1 MTPPQGP
8 PPRPQRPQ
16 SASPAERSKVFADHQ
31 RRLKEEAAERR
42 EKAAASAPPPQAKSP
57 RRPRA

>member
-1 MTPPQGP
+1 VTPPQGP

-16 SASPAERSKVFADHQ
+16 AASPAERSKVFADHQ

-42 EKAAASAPPPQAKSP
+42 EKADASPPPAQSDRP
-57 RRPRA
+57 RRTRG